1 MPVTTITSSAQRAR
15 RLYYGWVIVAVISMI
30 GVVQA
35 GQFNTTVGV
44 FVKPVTEEFGWSRS
58 MFIGAISLGTLTGGL
73 LAPLSGLLLDRLG
86 GRWVISLGL
95 LLLGGSLI
103 LLSFVNNVWQFY
115 IAMIVGRAGLQGA
128 TTLSLGVVVS
138 KWFVRKRGRA
148 MAVAE
153 VGQRAGSGLVPL
165 FAQAI
170 VSTAGWRTA
179 AWSTG
184 VLTWVLGLLP
194 ALLFLRRQ
202 PEDLGLNPD
211 GDSDAE
217 VADVSDMAMEHRY
230 EDSGITLR
238 DALRTSTFWLLA
250 VAVASMFIVMSGVSL
265 NLIPYLSDQGLSD
278 GAAVSV
284 LTVYAVLAGFSA
296 IGAGLLAEHV
306 QVTRLLQAAYVTLAL
321 ATLLLVIVDSTPLG
335 VLYGAAA
342 GLAFGTISTSFQLV
356 LPAFFGRRY
365 LGSIRGFMQTL
376 NMVAVAAGPFLMAAV
391 FDATGRYSEI
401 LFVFAGLLMG
411 GVMMLAL
418 TPKPRS
424 AATPVQ

>member
-1 MPVTTITSSAQRAR
+1 
-15 RLYYGWVIVAVISMI
+15 
-30 GVVQA
+30 
-35 GQFNTTVGV
+35 
-44 FVKPVTEEFGWSRS
+44 
-58 MFIGAISLGTLTGGL
+58 
-73 LAPLSGLLLDRLG
+73 LA
-86 GRWVISLGL
+86 
-95 LLLGGSLI
+95 
-103 LLSFVNNVWQFY
+103 
-115 IAMIVGRAGLQGA
+115 
-128 TTLSLGVVVS
+128 
-138 KWFVRKRGRA
+138 
-148 MAVAE
+148 
-153 VGQRAGSGLVPL
+153 
-165 FAQAI
+165 
-170 VSTAGWRTA
+170 
-179 AWSTG
+179 
-184 VLTWVLGLLP
+184 
-194 ALLFLRRQ
+194 
-202 PEDLGLNPD
+202 
-211 GDSDAE
+211 
-217 VADVSDMAMEHRY
+217 
-230 EDSGITLR
+230 
-238 DALRTSTFWLLA
+238 
-250 VAVASMFIVMSGVSL
+250 SGVSL